1 MARGPEPACGRR
13 TGREA
18 RPSNPSRP
26 RAKGYGISRTV
37 MATFWSDRARVP
49 EAELGDDVHDEG
61 RGDALTAPM
70 HAQAWVERVL
80 SALPG
85 NYRQVLELRFL
96 RGYSLRETAEATGN
110 TVGAIKVMQLRALR
124 AAARLGSP

>member
-1 MARGPEPACGRR
+1 MYLAGERLRMVPEVAEPARDVAL
-13 TGREA
+13 RELDHVY
-18 RPSNPSRP
+18 SFIYSRVGN
-26 RAKGYGISRTV
+26 RAD
-37 MATFWSDRARVP
+37 A
-49 EAELGDDVHDEG
+49 VHDEG